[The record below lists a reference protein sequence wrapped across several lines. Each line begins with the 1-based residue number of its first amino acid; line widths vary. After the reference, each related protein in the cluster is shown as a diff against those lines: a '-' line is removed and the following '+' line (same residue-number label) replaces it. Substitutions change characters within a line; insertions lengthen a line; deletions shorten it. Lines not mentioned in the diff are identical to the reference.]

1 MARTDH
7 RLPAAL
13 PRGRTGAG
21 RAAAAL
27 ALALGIALAAGAAC
41 SGGARS
47 TAHSNRAVLVI
58 RSPVADA
65 VLWVDGRYL
74 AQLRDLRGGVR
85 LAPGTHQVEVRHDGY
100 HAYYGEVTL
109 AAGQR
114 LELDVELAERFP

>member
-1 MARTDH
+1 MGRTDRAPAART
-7 RLPAAL
+7 AAC
-13 PRGRTGAG
+13 R
-21 RAAAAL
+21 AAAL
-27 ALALGIALAAGAAC
+27 ALLLALAAGPAC

-47 TAHSNRAVLVI
+47 TARSDQAVLVI

-65 VLWVDGRYL
+65 TLWVDGRYL

-85 LAPGTHQVEVRHDGY
+85 LAPGSHQIEVRHDRF

-114 LELDVELAERFP
+114 LELDVALAERFP